1 MQIYIRNPQRGSL
14 VSCVSEISVKRSAI
28 DLLTD
33 LSGAVNG
40 DISLQGLHMP
50 VVRRPLLEKLNLEEE
65 KCASKWRNSAACID
79 YRIHKAF
86 RVDWCLA

>member
-50 VVRRPLLEKLNLEEE
+50 VVRRPLLEKLNLEGE
-65 KCASKWRNSAACID
+65 KCASKWRNSAVCID

-86 RVDWCLA
+86 CVDWCLA

>member
-50 VVRRPLLEKLNLEEE
+50 VVRRPLLEKLNLEGE
-65 KCASKWRNSAACID
+65 KCASK
-79 YRIHKAF
+79 
-86 RVDWCLA
+86 